1 MTTKNILITGATGFI
16 GSALLQR
23 LLNQSVGNCRFILLS
38 RKQQNLEGKYSQNII
53 WVEGNINDLDL
64 MCSIILNYKINT
76 IYHLA
81 AQALITEYFN
91 NPYLSYIDTVMGQV
105 TILEAVR
112 NVGMKHIEK
121 IIIITSYKVY
131 GNSKG
136 PFTEETL
143 FDPQNTYETAKSCQD
158 LIAKNYFFSYGL
170 PINIIRACNI
180 FGPNDK
186 NNERL
191 IPKTIYLIK
200 NNNCPEV
207 FKTVRNNKREYLY
220 IDDAID
226 AILLIEKK
234 ANPGEVYCLSG
245 DIYLTIENIVNK
257 ICSVMEFPQGYN
269 LIDDNI
275 YSKESNEHKID
286 NSKLKKLGW
295 MPKVMFKS
303 GLIKCIESIQ

>member
-1 MTTKNILITGATGFI
+1 MAKKNIFITGATGFI

-23 LLNQSVGNCRFILLS
+23 VLNQSVGNCRFILLS
-38 RKQQNLEGKYSQNII
+38 RKKQILEGKFSHNII
-53 WVEGNINDLDL
+53 WVEGNINDFDL
-64 MCSIILNYKINT
+64 MCSVISKYRINT

-81 AQALITEYFN
+81 AQALIAEYFN

-112 NVGMKHIEK
+112 KVGMKHIEK

-131 GNSKG
+131 GNSEG
-136 PFTEETL
+136 PFREETL
-143 FDPQNTYETAKSCQD
+143 FDPKNTYETAKSCQD
-158 LIAKNYFFSYGL
+158 LIAKNYYFTYGL

-191 IPKTIYLIK
+191 IPKTISLIK
-200 NNNCPEV
+200 TNNCPQV
-207 FKTVRNNKREYLY
+207 YKTVRDYKREYLY

-234 ANPGEVYCLSG
+234 ANAGEVFCLSG
-245 DIYLTIENIVNK
+245 NIFLSIESIVNK
-257 ICSVMEFPQGYN
+257 ICSIMEFSQGYN

-275 YSKESNEHKID
+275 YLKESKEHKID

-295 MPKVMFKS
+295 MPKVKFKA
-303 GLIKCIESIQ
+303 GLIKCIESTQ